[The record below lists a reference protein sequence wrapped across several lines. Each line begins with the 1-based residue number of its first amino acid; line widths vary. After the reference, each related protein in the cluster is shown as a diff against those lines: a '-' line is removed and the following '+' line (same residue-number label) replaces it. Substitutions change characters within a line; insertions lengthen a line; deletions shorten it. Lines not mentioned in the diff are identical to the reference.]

1 VRPSRRQAE
10 GEQLAVSMGAA
21 LEGFGAAVSEMMAE
35 VGRALAPMTASL
47 VPAAGVRAVRGDP
60 TGDPPLGGGDA

>member
-1 VRPSRRQAE
+1 MRPSRRRQTE
-10 GEQLAVSMGAA
+10 GEQLVVSMGAA
-21 LEGFGAAVSEMMAE
+21 LEGFGAAVSEMMTE
-35 VGRALAPMTASL
+35 VSRALVPL